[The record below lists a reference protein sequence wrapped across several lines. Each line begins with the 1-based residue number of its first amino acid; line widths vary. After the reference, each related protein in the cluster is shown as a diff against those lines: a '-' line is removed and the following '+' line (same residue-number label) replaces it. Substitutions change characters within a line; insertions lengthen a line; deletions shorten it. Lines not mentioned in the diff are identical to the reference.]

1 MGYDGM
7 MKRRRFIMLLGLLL
21 LVSLIAVVVFPPSTR
36 PYIRLGV
43 RSASLGF
50 RQPLGD
56 YGECYEGIELS
67 LANGIHRDGACMTYP
82 QLPQP

>member
-1 MGYDGM
+1 
-7 MKRRRFIMLLGLLL
+7 MLLGLLL
-21 LVSLIAVVVFPPSTR
+21 LASLIAVVVYPPSTR
-36 PYIRLGV
+36 PYIRLGGKAV
-43 RSASLGF
+43 SLGF

-56 YGECYEGIELS
+56 YDECYAGIELS